1 MSATQRTP
9 GRVLALWCPAWTS
22 QAPAP
27 GPAFDPVVAAVEEF
41 CPRVEVVRPGMCA
54 ISARG
59 PSRYFGG
66 EKPLI
71 TKITHA
77 VTSLGITCRA
87 GIADGL
93 FAAQLAAQA
102 GPSPVVVPP
111 GGTPAFLAGY
121 PVSVLEIP
129 ELAEL
134 LPRLGIWT
142 LGDFARLPAAE
153 SANRFGAPGARAHRL
168 SRGLDPRPLSP
179 RILPVDLS
187 VQLGFDPPVEQ
198 SEPVVFAAKAL
209 ADELHA
215 GLAAR
220 GMACV
225 RLQTEVIFDDGRE
238 IARLWRHDGLL
249 SALAVAE
256 RVRWQL
262 DGWQAGVQAS
272 PSVHSGTGGSAENAL
287 VGGIIRLR
295 LSPDQ
300 LVRDEG
306 HQLALWGETVISDRV
321 ARAATRVQAMLGPG
335 AVTRPLVAGGRDP
348 AEQVTLVPF
357 GDARAPFL
365 PAGRPW
371 PGRIPAPAP
380 ATVYRAPLPARV
392 TDGTG
397 TLVQVT
403 GRAVLSAAPAQLSA
417 DDGPWLAV
425 TAWAGPWP
433 VTERWWAREAR
444 RRRARFQLVTE
455 DGKAWLAALQDGR
468 WVLEASYD

>member
-1 MSATQRTP
+1 MSAAHRAP

-22 QAPAP
+22 QDPAP
-27 GPAFDPVVAAVEEF
+27 GPAFDQVVVTVEEF

-54 ISARG
+54 ISTRG

-66 EKPLI
+66 EKSFV

-102 GPSPVVVPP
+102 GPPSVVVPP

-121 PVSVLEIP
+121 PVSALEIP
-129 ELAEL
+129 GLAEL

-153 SANRFGAPGARAHRL
+153 SASRFGALGARAHRL

-179 RILPVDLS
+179 RTVPVDLS

-220 GMACV
+220 GLACV

-238 IARLWRHDGLL
+238 SARLWRHDGLL

-262 DGWQAGVQAS
+262 DSWQTGTQAGPGEQAG
-272 PSVHSGTGGSAENAL
+272 PGGNAL

-295 LSPDQ
+295 LVPDQ

-321 ARAATRVQAMLGPG
+321 ARAATRVQAMLGPA

-357 GDARAPFL
+357 GDARVPFL

-380 ATVYRAPLPARV
+380 ATVFRAPLPARV

-397 TLVQVT
+397 ALVEAT

-417 DDGPWLAV
+417 DGGPPLPV

-433 VTERWWAREAR
+433 VTERWWVKEAS

>member
-1 MSATQRTP
+1 MSAAHRMP

-22 QAPAP
+22 QPPAP
-27 GPAFDPVVAAVEEF
+27 GAAFDPVVAAVEEF

-66 EKPLI
+66 EKSLI
-71 TKITHA
+71 TKIAHA

-102 GPSPVVVPP
+102 GSSPVVVPP

-168 SRGLDPRPLSP
+168 ARGLDPRPLSP
-179 RILPVDLS
+179 RALPADLS
-187 VQLGFDPPVEQ
+187 VQLDFDPPVEQ

-220 GMACV
+220 GLACV

-262 DGWQAGVQAS
+262 DGWQAGG
-272 PSVHSGTGGSAENAL
+272 PGSGSGSGSGENAANAL

-295 LSPDQ
+295 LNPDH

-321 ARAATRVQAMLGPG
+321 ARAATRVQAMLGPA
-335 AVTRPLVAGGRDP
+335 AVTRPLVAGGRDA

-357 GDARAPFL
+357 GDARPPFL

-397 TLVQVT
+397 ALVQVT

-417 DDGPWLAV
+417 DGGPPLPV
-425 TAWAGPWP
+425 TSWAGPWP
-433 VTERWWAREAR
+433 VTERWWDKEAT

-455 DGKAWLAALQDGR
+455 DGKAWLAALHDGR